1 MDFTGYHRFE
11 NPETGER
18 YGSFQVFLDDAD
30 FAKLPRHRYRDYD
43 IEGNPVKP
51 GWYWWACFPGCLPD
65 GDAIGPFA
73 TPKDAYYDA
82 INAG

>member
-11 NPETGER
+11 SPETGEL
-18 YGSFQVFLDDAD
+18 YGSFQVFWDDAD
-30 FAKLPRHRYRDYD
+30 VPAVGGFPRNYD
-43 IEGNPVKP
+43 SEGNPVKP

-65 GDAIGPFA
+65 GDAMGPFA